1 MARST
6 MVPCGRCG
14 YENVPQHR
22 FCGICG
28 FPLPSTPA
36 SEVST
41 REVNATAPPDI
52 TEFMTPVSQVGT
64 GFRRGDRETVGR
76 IEPASPPATATSSQ
90 SSLDREPVTSVET
103 RNTVSGPSFL
113 GLASES
119 NPDREGASYLLE
131 DEQSSSHRGRLL
143 IVLLFLI
150 AMGAAV
156 WHWRQQVGDLG
167 SRLSS
172 RQQTDSQATN
182 GAPVSASPS
191 EVAPA
196 AQSTQPIEQPKT
208 GVGDTPAGPQQNGE
222 APNGS
227 TLPNSD
233 NSQASSPANSP
244 TNSSASPTG
253 AGAPTTASPDAK
265 EPSTNPPSNDSSA
278 SAAPASSTSED
289 ADDAEKAMEQQTA
302 KAVAPKRPSRQVS
315 HSSAASPISGDP
327 MEAEGEKYLYGN
339 GVPQDCNRAQRSL
352 LAAAGRADAKAQSVL
367 GTMYATGH
375 CAPRDLPLAY
385 KWFAKALH
393 EDPNN
398 DRLSQD
404 LKVLW
409 NQMSPDERQL
419 ALRNQ

>member
-1 MARST
+1 M
-6 MVPCGRCG
+6 
-14 YENVPQHR
+14 
-22 FCGICG
+22 
-28 FPLPSTPA
+28 
-36 SEVST
+36 
-41 REVNATAPPDI
+41 
-52 TEFMTPVSQVGT
+52 
-64 GFRRGDRETVGR
+64 
-76 IEPASPPATATSSQ
+76 
-90 SSLDREPVTSVET
+90 
-103 RNTVSGPSFL
+103 
-113 GLASES
+113 
-119 NPDREGASYLLE
+119 
-131 DEQSSSHRGRLL
+131 
-143 IVLLFLI
+143 LLFLI

-196 AQSTQPIEQPKT
+196 AQSTQPSEQPNT
-208 GVGDTPAGPQQNGE
+208 GVGDVPGSS
-222 APNGS
+222 APNAAAPSGS
-227 TLPNSD
+227 APSNSD
-233 NSQASSPANSP
+233 NSRASSPANSR
-244 TNSSASPTG
+244 TNSSTPPTG
-253 AGAPTTASPDAK
+253 AGAPPAASPDAK
-265 EPSTNPPSNDSSA
+265 EPSTNSPSSDSSA
-278 SAAPASSTSED
+278 NAAPANSTSED

-302 KAVAPKRPSRQVS
+302 KAIAPKRPTRQVS
-315 HSSAASPISGDP
+315 RSSVASPISGDP

-352 LAAAGRADAKAQSVL
+352 LAAAGQSDAKAQSVL

-393 EDPNN
+393 QDPNN

-404 LKVLW
+404 LRVLW